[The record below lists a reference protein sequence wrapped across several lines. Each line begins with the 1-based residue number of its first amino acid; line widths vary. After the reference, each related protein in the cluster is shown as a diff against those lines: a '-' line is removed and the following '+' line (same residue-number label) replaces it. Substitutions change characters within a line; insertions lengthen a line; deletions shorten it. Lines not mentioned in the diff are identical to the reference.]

1 MELLEVKD
9 LKFMQRENSNSNIRK
24 EIEQLQ
30 EELKF
35 LKNLMPSDSALND
48 EEDSTDDQPKLFR
61 NRPNPFIKYTTIKY
75 CVPEGMRR
83 RISLFVVDEKGNQ
96 KMFWD
101 YLKEGKHKL
110 LIKDHGLAPGI
121 YFYSLV
127 IDGNI
132 VDTYKMKIKEDR

>member
-1 MELLEVKD
+1 
-9 LKFMQRENSNSNIRK
+9 MQQENSNSNIQR
-24 EIEQLQ
+24 EIKQLQ

-35 LKNLMPSDSALND
+35 LKNLMPSDSALD
-48 EEDSTDDQPKLFR
+48 SEKEDDNERPKLFR
-61 NRPNPFIKYTTIKY
+61 NRPNPFTKYTIIKYF
-75 CVPEGMRR
+75 VPKETGR

-101 YLKEGKHKL
+101 YLQEGKHKL
-110 LIKDHGLAPGI
+110 LIKDHGLTPGI

-132 VDTYKMKIKEDR
+132 VDTYKMKVREAQ

>member
-1 MELLEVKD
+1 MP
-9 LKFMQRENSNSNIRK
+9 QENSNSNIQR
-24 EIEQLQ
+24 EIKQLQ

-35 LKNLMPSDSALND
+35 LKNLMPSNSALED
-48 EEDSTDDQPKLFR
+48 EAGIDNTRPRLFR
-61 NRPNPFIKYTTIKY
+61 NRPNPFTKYTIVRY
-75 CVPEGMRR
+75 FVPKGTGH

-101 YLKEGKHKL
+101 YLQEGKHKL

-127 IDGNI
+127 VAGNI
-132 VDTYKMKIKEDR
+132 VDTYKMKIREAQ

>member
-1 MELLEVKD
+1 
-9 LKFMQRENSNSNIRK
+9 MQQENSNSNIQR
-24 EIEQLQ
+24 EIKQLQ

-35 LKNLMPSDSALND
+35 LKNLMPSDSALD
-48 EEDSTDDQPKLFR
+48 GEKGDDDKRPKLFR
-61 NRPNPFIKYTTIKY
+61 NRPNPFTKYTIIKYF
-75 CVPEGMRR
+75 VPEETGR

-101 YLKEGKHKL
+101 YLQAGKHKL
-110 LIKDHGLAPGI
+110 LIKDHGLTPGI

-132 VDTYKMKIKEDR
+132 VDTYKMKIREAQ